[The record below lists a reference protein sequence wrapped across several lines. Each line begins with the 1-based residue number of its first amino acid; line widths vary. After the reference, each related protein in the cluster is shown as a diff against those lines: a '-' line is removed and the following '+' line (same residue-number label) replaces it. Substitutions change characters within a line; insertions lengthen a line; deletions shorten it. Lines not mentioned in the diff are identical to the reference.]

1 MAERKAS
8 IPLHHFERCNSSDPI
23 QVIVTPSDPVPPL
36 GRRVTRPASSQRD
49 RIWINLDHAQKGIG
63 TASCGPG
70 LLPQHRLEAVPTTF
84 AVSLS
89 PLGRSRA

>member
-1 MAERKAS
+1 VLAEVPFALDAAVAALDGLIAS
-8 IPLHHFERCNSSDPI
+8 DKFCWTRYGQLRLAEWRRPLRTVRGE
-23 QVIVTPSDPVPPL
+23 V
-36 GRRVTRPASSQRD
+36 RRSHV
-49 RIWINLDHAQKGIG
+49 GIG

-70 LLPQHRLEAVPTTF
+70 VLPQHRLEAVPTTF

>member
-1 MAERKAS
+1 MQFK
-8 IPLHHFERCNSSDPI
+8 RCNSGDRYS
-23 QVIVTPSDPVPPL
+23 L
-36 GRRVTRPASSQRD
+36 GPRAAARQASHQAGLVQRD